1 MTGLGCCIPRFES
14 SLYNLSLVLFYMEG
28 FLHFLGWPEAYFE
41 ETTDAQGEGLRRIV
55 DGVKFRRRSR
65 WNRMQIRIRH
75 AFLLQG
81 SVLLLRS
88 YSSTV
93 PSWHRFLLSPL
104 TDVGYRQSGAGTR
117 SQQQPVT
124 AILLRRGEAVR

>member
-104 TDVGYRQSGAGTR
+104 TGVGYRQSGAGTR

>member
-55 DGVKFRRRSR
+55 DGVKFRCRSR

-75 AFLLQG
+75 AFLLHG

-104 TDVGYRQSGAGTR
+104 TGVGYRQSGAGTR